1 MPVAQIHNLV
11 GTAKVWTDN
20 SHFNLEMISQLLPN
34 CTYDKQKFAAITICL
49 LIISRRV
56 VGFCN
61 NNNEWEI
68 SKQCFYS

>member
-1 MPVAQIHNLV
+1 MYVSQRCSVAV
-11 GTAKVWTDN
+11 DGARR
-20 SHFNLEMISQLLPN
+20 
-34 CTYDKQKFAAITICL
+34 YDVRRCYAAAITICL